1 MILLIT
7 ETCNLNC
14 LFCSAKGRNAK
25 INRKT
30 ILQQINQCQDG
41 LTISGGEPT
50 LSPDLFWII
59 EEAKKKNLFV
69 ELQTNGIT
77 LFYKSLAL
85 KLVKSGIDLFNINFS
100 SHLPSI
106 NDKITQTKGLFKNK
120 VGGIKNLQ
128 AIGANIR
135 LTCVVNALNYKDLED
150 YVVFVKKN
158 FPRIKFL
165 QFSFI
170 KIMGNARKNPQI
182 LITYEKVQPYLLKAF
197 KKCQE
202 LNIDFI
208 TDHIPLCYLDNFI
221 EYHIDYQ
228 KIIRGEKPEYSL
240 KEKVK
245 LKQCADCRLNSFC
258 CGVRK
263 DYLDFFGKKTKVKPL
278 KIYEK

>member
-30 ILQQINQCQDG
+30 ILQQINQCKDG

-77 LFYKSLAL
+77 LCYKGLVS
-85 KLVKSGIDLFNINFS
+85 KLVKAGVNLFNINFP
-100 SHLPSI
+100 SHLSLI

-120 VGGIKNLQ
+120 IEGIKNLQ
-128 AIGANIR
+128 AVGSNIR
-135 LTCVVNALNYKDLED
+135 LTCVVNALNYKDLQD
-150 YVVFVKKN
+150 YVIFVKQN
-158 FPRIKFL
+158 FPKIKFL

-170 KIMGNARKNPQI
+170 KIMGQARKNPQI
-182 LITYEKVQPYLLKAF
+182 LITYEKVQPFLLRAF

-208 TDHIPLCYLDNFI
+208 TDHIPLCYLDNLVK
-221 EYHIDYQ
+221 YHIDYQ

-240 KEKVK
+240 KEKMK
-245 LKQCADCRLNSFC
+245 LKECADCRLNSFC
-258 CGVRK
+258 YGVRK
-263 DYLDFFGKKTKVKPL
+263 DYLEFFGKKTKVKPL
-278 KIYEK
+278 KNL

>member
-1 MILLIT
+1 MILPIT

-14 LFCSAKGRNAK
+14 LFCSAKDRNAK
-25 INRKT
+25 INRDG
-30 ILQQINQCQDG
+30 IWQLINQAKDG
-41 LTISGGEPT
+41 LVITGGEPT
-50 LSPDLFWII
+50 LSPDLFWVI

-77 LFYKSLAL
+77 LCYKGLVS
-85 KLVKSGIDLFNINFS
+85 KLVKSGVDLFNINFP

-120 VGGIKNLQ
+120 IKGIRNLQ
-128 AIGANIR
+128 AVGANIR
-135 LTCVVNALNYKDLED
+135 LTCVVNALNYKYLED
-150 YVVFVKKN
+150 YVVFVKQN
-158 FPRIKFL
+158 FLKIKFI

-170 KIMGNARKNPQI
+170 KIMGNAKKNPKI

-208 TDHIPLCYLDNFI
+208 TDHIPLCYLDDFVK
-221 EYHIDYQ
+221 YHIDYQ

-245 LKQCADCRLNSFC
+245 LKECSDCRLNSFC
-258 CGVRK
+258 YGVRK
-263 DYLDFFGKKTKVKPL
+263 DYLEFFGNKTMVKPQ
-278 KIYEK
+278 K

>member
-1 MILLIT
+1 MILPIT

-14 LFCSAKGRNAK
+14 LFCSAKGRNVK
-25 INRKT
+25 MDKEITRQ
-30 ILQQINQCQDG
+30 LINQSKDG
-41 LTISGGEPT
+41 LVITGGEPT
-50 LSPDLFWII
+50 LSPDLFWVI

-77 LFYKSLAL
+77 LCYKGLVS
-85 KLVKSGIDLFNINFS
+85 KLVESGVNLFNINFS
-100 SHLPSI
+100 SHLSSI

-120 VGGIKNLQ
+120 IKGIKNLQ
-128 AIGANIR
+128 DIGVNIR
-135 LTCVVNALNYKDLED
+135 LTCVVNTLNYKYLED
-150 YVVFVKKN
+150 YVIFVKQN
-158 FPRIKFL
+158 FPKIKFI

-170 KIMGNARKNPQI
+170 KIMGNAQKNPQI
-182 LITYEKVQPYLLKAF
+182 LITYEKTQPYLLKAF

-221 EYHIDYQ
+221 KYHIDYQ

-245 LKQCADCRLNSFC
+245 LKECAGCRLNSFC
-258 CGVRK
+258 YGVRK
-263 DYLDFFGKKTKVKPL
+263 DYLKFYGQKTKVKPI
-278 KIYEK
+278 K